1 MMSSDSNIKQFKL
14 SNGDELVC
22 EVVEWPEESHVEILI
37 RNVIQI
43 VTKEAYDEKEGL
55 GRYYLFRP
63 WMMYQ
68 EDRANLILLSNEE
81 VAAVA
86 SPGYEVVEQYH
97 VAVLRMQEIYDT
109 RKLATLERESVA
121 QDELFENLL
130 QNMQTLRGKGNNS
143 VGGKHGGNAPRDSSE
158 SNVLSL
164 FPDPTEVH

>member
-143 VGGKHGGNAPRDSSE
+143 VGGQHGGNAPRDSSE
-158 SNVLSL
+158 SNVLS